1 MDISFVP
8 FTMASLC
15 LAPVLWAFWKI
26 RNFVNGAT
34 HVVKTGLHKSN
45 EMLHVTIPPPNRYNG
60 MYIITLLSKDYPEI
74 DNTVFIDMAHIFQN
88 YIVGNRIVHSP
99 NYTTGKL
106 LYPSS
111 PKPPIFYR
119 RFIIFFI
126 SLFITFVTIGIV
138 LQKGYKQLPPPV

>member
-1 MDISFVP
+1 
-8 FTMASLC
+8 
-15 LAPVLWAFWKI
+15 
-26 RNFVNGAT
+26 
-34 HVVKTGLHKSN
+34 
-45 EMLHVTIPPPNRYNG
+45 
-60 MYIITLLSKDYPEI
+60 
-74 DNTVFIDMAHIFQN
+74 MAHIFQN